1 MRLNLVIQRHG
12 LPVTRIL
19 WTTSPPSSQA
29 APAPRCV
36 SSSSALTS
44 TRTPNATYGNGDYT
58 IAQLLEDVNE
68 VIPLETQGGST
79 SGARDDYDDDEEG
92 GIGQWGLEDYVVEVN
107 GFECLHFMEVE
118 GLLRDGDE
126 VVIRALQLSDMRARR
141 ISGRLQISMDGRH
154 LIDGVPFGR
163 PYLKRS
169 FSARPAIKI
178 PPRKRRRI
186 SFSGWSAGDDIEEDV
201 QWDFPGNLHTG
212 KQMSLFD
219 IQDDV
224 ESDQGTVIR
233 HAPDELAGVQDSDSD
248 ADASDV
254 DEGDLVEELNA
265 LKEDLRP
272 DETPDV
278 QPSRAI
284 RTRRSS
290 RLVSQSGV
298 SPEQREQSGTTP
310 SGSPSARKSSLVS
323 VQRSASVS
331 ESPKRTKNVR
341 FQKESQDLSSSSE
354 SETSDKVRESSSE
367 PSDSSSATSSEEESG
382 ISTSESDDSTSDS
395 DEESTSESES
405 EASTSESEDEE
416 IKKPKVNPPGKG
428 SVLTKKTN
436 RRNKMRRKLVKLKEL
451 GLLPPGADFAALRAF
466 EEEHGRGL
474 PLAEV
479 TGATEPRPQSK
490 EQLEFEAK
498 RQKLLQDLRTGGVD
512 IDGWSEKEN
521 VPPANYTDMEIPE
534 ESSKKEE
541 PAAESREEPGET
553 NEPSKKRSLD
563 VASSKRL
570 LFGSLGL
577 RTPKSKEEEAAMRE
591 KLAAK
596 TKKFVSHREDTD
608 KGEHEVASDVEENW
622 QDKLVVKATE
632 CVFDDIELSAP
643 PFPFEQRWDE
653 EAHEIIA
660 ERKGWGRRKGRRKRQ
675 KIAQQEQEYDNGDW
689 DYGNGDASLN
699 YDDESYLQGE
709 EANYMGE
716 DYTMTEANGTTEETE
731 DLPAVPAD
739 VTSLPALVE
748 DQVQSG
754 AVIVF
759 KQLDMSKATNW
770 QPKISEYRV
779 ARVDSVLEDKTIKVQ
794 LAKRDREQRIEE
806 VDDEEGRR
814 LYSGFEM
821 PGFDEETEEDDGYR
835 ELSFAELIEPK
846 LLQAAPSGEGDAQ
859 GASLES
865 AEIRAVSDESH
876 TVPADPGPVT
886 VSSQTRNEISTLIN
900 DAGFRSKIDS
910 DVLAPD
916 ANSDGWFHSIEH
928 DDSEQEGDKQDD
940 KRDGNSSSSSVKS
953 PTFAGFPSSPPDV
966 ETNSK
971 SASRRLTPSPTALR
985 RSERNSESRRT
996 SEARFPS
1003 QKPKATSHE
1012 NSTLGY
1018 PHLPTQSGGS
1028 PRATNDS
1035 YEAPVSFQVPVS
1047 SDEPTSVLSGSQAES
1062 QGTSRGSSTVPNPFY
1077 ETDRAY
1083 EDRLAEQKGDSPVH
1097 DIGTE
1102 ETNEIQETETPQD
1115 WTEFDLPPLEVLIS
1129 TAPAR
1134 ITTTRS
1140 PSTRPERRAA
1150 SSPRRTP
1157 PRPDAESESEP
1168 TNEDH
1173 NPAHFP
1179 ASEIVDLTQTTSP
1192 AASDEEG
1199 SDRDFARS
1207 QGLPRGP
1214 GWVQKNVPPTR
1225 RKTRSSTDMALLD
1238 GSSLSPQRS
1247 SSRRRGRRGR
1257 GRGGL

>member
-1 MRLNLVIQRHG
+1 MRLHLIIQRHG

-29 APAPRCV
+29 APTPRSA

-44 TRTPNATYGNGDYT
+44 TRAPNATYGNGDYT
-58 IAQLLEDVNE
+58 VAQLLEDVNE

-79 SGARDDYDDDEEG
+79 SGARDDYDDEES

-126 VVIRALQLSDMRARR
+126 VVIRALQISDMRARR

-178 PPRKRRRI
+178 PPRKRRRL

-201 QWDFPGNLHTG
+201 QWDLPGNLHTG

-233 HAPDELAGVQDSDSD
+233 HPPDELAGAQDSDSD
-248 ADASDV
+248 ADTSDV
-254 DEGDLVEELNA
+254 DEGDLAEELNA

-278 QPSRAI
+278 QPTRAI

-290 RLVSQSGV
+290 RLVSQSGL
-298 SPEQREQSGTTP
+298 SPEQIEQSGTTP
-310 SGSPSARKSSLVS
+310 SASPTARKSSLVS
-323 VQRSASVS
+323 VRSSESVT

-341 FQKESQDLSSSSE
+341 FQKDSKVLSSSSE
-354 SETSDKVRESSSE
+354 SEASNSSRESSSE
-367 PSDSSSATSSEEESG
+367 DGSSSATSSDEESD

-395 DEESTSESES
+395 DEDSTSESDS
-405 EASTSESEDEE
+405 EVSTSESEDEE

-428 SVLTKKTN
+428 SALTKKTN
-436 RRNKMRRKLVKLKEL
+436 RRNKMRRKLAKLKEL
-451 GLLPPGADFAALRAF
+451 GLLPQDADFAALRDF
-466 EEEHGRGL
+466 EEENGRNL
-474 PLAEV
+474 PLTEV
-479 TGATEPRPQSK
+479 TGATEPKPQSK

-521 VPPANYTDMEIPE
+521 VPPANYTDVETLE
-534 ESSKKEE
+534 KSTNNET
-541 PAAESREEPGET
+541 AAESQEKPDET

-596 TKKFVSHREDTD
+596 TKKFVSHKEDTD
-608 KGEHEVASDVEENW
+608 RGEQDVASDVEENW

-653 EAHEIIA
+653 QAHEIIA

-689 DYGNGDASLN
+689 DGENGDVSLN
-699 YDDESYLQGE
+699 YDDESYLQE
-709 EANYMGE
+709 WDTNYAAE
-716 DYTMTEANGTTEETE
+716 DHTMTGANGTTEETD
-731 DLPAVPAD
+731 DLPPVPAD
-739 VTSLPALVE
+739 VTSLPALIE
-748 DQVQSG
+748 EQVQSD
-754 AVIVF
+754 AVIAF

-770 QPKISEYRV
+770 QPKISDYRV
-779 ARVDSVLEDKTIKVQ
+779 ARVDGILEDKTIQVQ
-794 LAKRDREQRIEE
+794 LAKRDREKRTDE
-806 VDDEEGRR
+806 VDDDEEGRR

-821 PGFDEETEEDDGYR
+821 PGFDEETEEDDGFR

-846 LLQAAPSGEGDAQ
+846 LLQAAPSDEGDAQ
-859 GASLES
+859 GASFIGRES
-865 AEIRAVSDESH
+865 AENRTVSVENQTASAE
-876 TVPADPGPVT
+876 PAPVT
-886 VSSQTRNEISTLIN
+886 VSSQTRNEISMLIN
-900 DAGFRSKIDS
+900 GAGFRSKVDS

-928 DDSEQEGDKQDD
+928 DGSQQEQDEQDENQ
-940 KRDGNSSSSSVKS
+940 DGHHSSSSPVKS
-953 PTFAGFPSSPPDV
+953 PTFMGFPSSPPAV
-966 ETNSK
+966 ETNSQ
-971 SASRRLTPSPTALR
+971 SASQRSTPSPTAQR
-985 RSERNSESRRT
+985 RSEGNSESREPS
-996 SEARFPS
+996 SEAS
-1003 QKPKATSHE
+1003 QRAESIAHE
-1012 NSTLGY
+1012 NSTPGY
-1018 PHLPTQSGGS
+1018 PKLPTQSEGS
-1028 PRATNDS
+1028 PRPTNDD
-1035 YEAPVSFQVPVS
+1035 YKAPVSFQVPVS
-1047 SDEPTSVLSGSQAES
+1047 SGDPASMPVSSQADS
-1062 QGTSRGSSTVPNPFY
+1062 QDTSRASSTVPNPFY
-1077 ETDRAY
+1077 EVDRAY
-1083 EDRLAEQKGDSPVH
+1083 EDHLAEQQDDSPVP
-1097 DIGTE
+1097 DIGA
-1102 ETNEIQETETPQD
+1102 ETNETQEIETQKD
-1115 WTEFDLPPLEVLIS
+1115 WAELDLPSVDVIISS

-1134 ITTTRS
+1134 MTATRS
-1140 PSTRPERRAA
+1140 PSTRPQRRAV
-1150 SSPRRTP
+1150 SSPRRSP
-1157 PRPDAESESEP
+1157 SNEPSEESESEP
-1168 TNEDH
+1168 TSRNH
-1173 NPAHFP
+1173 NTAHLP
-1179 ASEIVDLTQTTSP
+1179 ASEIVDLTQTSP

-1199 SDRDFARS
+1199 SDQDFARS

-1214 GWVQKNVPPTR
+1214 GWVQKNVPQTR
-1225 RKTRSSTDMALLD
+1225 RKTRSSTDGALLD
-1238 GSSLSPQRS
+1238 GSSLSPQRGPR
-1247 SSRRRGRRGR
+1247 SRRARRR